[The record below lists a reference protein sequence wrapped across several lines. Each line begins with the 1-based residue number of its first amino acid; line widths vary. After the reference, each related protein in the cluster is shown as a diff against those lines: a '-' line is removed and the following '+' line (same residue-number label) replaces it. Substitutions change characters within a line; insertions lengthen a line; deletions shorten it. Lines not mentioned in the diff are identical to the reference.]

1 MKETMTPYIELKN
14 IDRVFGVTK
23 ALDQMSLKL
32 FPGQVI
38 GLIGSNGA
46 GKSTLMKILTGVLE
60 QTAGE
65 IIVEGKTI
73 EKKDYNAKKAQ
84 EFGISCA
91 YQDLSLCTNLSVY
104 ENFAVM
110 NEEHSLFGKP
120 GWRKRAAKETKEK
133 LEKYFPANGIDVYT
147 PMDQLSLA
155 EQQVVEIT
163 KAVMDE
169 NLKVLVLDEPTS
181 ALSSDRAAQ
190 LQKVVKEQ
198 KKKGISIIYISHKLE
213 EILQVSDVVV
223 AMNSGCKTGEFLA
236 EEVSVSDLVNI
247 MGGSAK
253 GGQEDRKKDVVGED
267 SVQIQNL
274 NTEELH
280 NINIHVKKGEIVG
293 ISGLVGSGQTSLL
306 NEIYDSMGRKGK
318 SRKGAVNTYGKIA
331 YVSGDRANEGVF
343 SLWNI
348 RDNILIANLDQVKT
362 RGFLDAKKEK
372 KIAEEWYEKLKFR
385 AEGITSKI
393 TSLSG
398 GNQQKALIARGIASG
413 ADIILLNDPTAGV
426 DIETKQEI
434 YELLNEARNMG
445 KSIIFYSTEDNEMEV
460 CDRVYVMSHGEI
472 AEELKGSDI
481 TVSNVVKASFK
492 NQGKEKNNEEDKK
505 NKSVVSALLRHRATL
520 PLLILVILLFANAY
534 YKPLLLSYNGLDMM
548 IATALPLVFVSLSQM
563 FMVVSGDIDM
573 GNGRAIALVNV
584 ISAVVLSGSFGLGIL
599 GLVLFIAAY
608 LFMAF
613 LIHVRKMPAI
623 VVTLG
628 TQYIWYGI
636 ALVMAPTPGGMCPQW
651 ISGLFN
657 YRFPLIPMPVVWCF
671 IAGIVSYWIL
681 KKSKYGMI
689 LRGIG
694 NNPQSIQ
701 RAGWSYLAAKMTNYG
716 IAAVL
721 IIFAGLSVTSISL
734 GADASS
740 CGAYQMMSIAV
751 IILGGCELS
760 GGQVEPVGV
769 VAAAVAMSFITT
781 LLTSLK
787 IDSNYQTAVI
797 GLILILTL
805 TAKLLTH
812 KKGGAGR

>member
-14 IDRVFGVTK
+14 IDRIFGVTK

-73 EKKDYNAKKAQ
+73 EKKEYNAKKAQ

-267 SVQIQNL
+267 SVQIQN
-274 NTEELH
+274 
-280 NINIHVKKGEIVG
+280 
-293 ISGLVGSGQTSLL
+293 
-306 NEIYDSMGRKGK
+306 
-318 SRKGAVNTYGKIA
+318 
-331 YVSGDRANEGVF
+331 
-343 SLWNI
+343 
-348 RDNILIANLDQVKT
+348 
-362 RGFLDAKKEK
+362 
-372 KIAEEWYEKLKFR
+372 
-385 AEGITSKI
+385 
-393 TSLSG
+393 
-398 GNQQKALIARGIASG
+398 
-413 ADIILLNDPTAGV
+413 
-426 DIETKQEI
+426 
-434 YELLNEARNMG
+434 
-445 KSIIFYSTEDNEMEV
+445 
-460 CDRVYVMSHGEI
+460 
-472 AEELKGSDI
+472 
-481 TVSNVVKASFK
+481 
-492 NQGKEKNNEEDKK
+492 
-505 NKSVVSALLRHRATL
+505 
-520 PLLILVILLFANAY
+520 
-534 YKPLLLSYNGLDMM
+534 
-548 IATALPLVFVSLSQM
+548 
-563 FMVVSGDIDM
+563 
-573 GNGRAIALVNV
+573 
-584 ISAVVLSGSFGLGIL
+584 
-599 GLVLFIAAY
+599 
-608 LFMAF
+608 
-613 LIHVRKMPAI
+613 
-623 VVTLG
+623 
-628 TQYIWYGI
+628 
-636 ALVMAPTPGGMCPQW
+636 
-651 ISGLFN
+651 
-657 YRFPLIPMPVVWCF
+657 
-671 IAGIVSYWIL
+671 
-681 KKSKYGMI
+681 
-689 LRGIG
+689 
-694 NNPQSIQ
+694 
-701 RAGWSYLAAKMTNYG
+701 
-716 IAAVL
+716 
-721 IIFAGLSVTSISL
+721 
-734 GADASS
+734 
-740 CGAYQMMSIAV
+740 
-751 IILGGCELS
+751 
-760 GGQVEPVGV
+760 
-769 VAAAVAMSFITT
+769 
-781 LLTSLK
+781 
-787 IDSNYQTAVI
+787 
-797 GLILILTL
+797 
-805 TAKLLTH
+805 
-812 KKGGAGR
+812 